1 MVPTEDLVWQLPS
14 LQPMEAKNK
23 SNTSATENLV
33 DVLHMHNEIHTIIFF
48 QMYYLLVLQVNSP
61 IFYRRITAQQKK
73 PQRKKENVH

>member
-1 MVPTEDLVWQLPS
+1 MPTEDLVGQLPS

-48 QMYYLLVLQVNSP
+48 QTYYLLVLLVNSP

>member
-1 MVPTEDLVWQLPS
+1 MPTEDLVWQLPS

-48 QMYYLLVLQVNSP
+48 QTYYLLVLLVNSP
-61 IFYRRITAQQKK
+61 ICYRRITAQQKK
-73 PQRKKENVH
+73 TQRKKENVH